1 MYVLSTSRPSTAA
14 FGAAVGNFCGDGTT
28 YVALNRGTLLSL
40 YVLRQG
46 NSGIDHVQDF
56 RLHCTLKY
64 VRPVLIVDSAAPQK
78 CSRHLLFLCTVKQQ
92 IVLAALE
99 TSTELSRGASP
110 LRMTTLFQG
119 APGDCLY
126 QYDPG
131 DVELCCCSSAV
142 AGAGGS
148 PPFVVFALT
157 RGELFVFD
165 CFAALARDAVKRKQN
180 GNLTRLLSPEL
191 MTSVARRAK
200 ADIFS
205 HCYMDCAEYDV
216 RDISFGFPSPWLKGQ
231 VHGPAPRPG
240 AAAMRGDNAPAS
252 TSLFVLYGDPY
263 GKVHVSEYEL
273 AVSPVAEAEAASE
286 TSSVESSIRQPA
298 RPPPY
303 PAEFGTPT
311 RRVRRCGLLQANV
324 DPTASRIVPSRHGLF
339 VVGNHLVTLIQQ
351 VRPRKGVLSREIPS
365 RQAILDVSCASV
377 SADASELVIGFS
389 DGVLARV
396 TVISRGMG
404 SEDPELAFRFL
415 SHPAP
420 TIPTE
425 MVTLHADLYLLCS
438 RFDSSFTV
446 RLDEASCEEVLRN
459 CGPVLDMTTHQN
471 GSRYSVVASTGIHR
485 GGGISVLRSAVM
497 LRDQADIPL
506 HCHPQRVLCAGEL
519 MCITMAAAANR
530 FFFVSTRALTL
541 EELAPHM
548 FPEIVSRHPLVELG
562 LDAALDRLVLISVR
576 GITWLRLSGPRVE
589 AVSKLPRQDDDPQ
602 ILFAVVRHGVTVVCD
617 GSVVTVYRGQ
627 EVVHTVPPLAG
638 VAISA
643 VSLVSPTL
651 LVVGQWN
658 GVVALYELGRR
669 QAVVVGRLLLD
680 SVPRTIACA
689 VPPLSPSS
697 MVGEAALPII
707 YVGTLHGFLVE
718 TTVALLRRGETS
730 RSVFVAPHPLELQEL
745 AGPHAGLLCLGHVP
759 LVVLYLGGG
768 GLQLTGLHLMGV
780 SAAATVDADLQCYAF
795 YSRQDGRLHI
805 GSLEA
810 LEKTSRTFLPL
821 GETITQLHETA
832 AWGGYAAS
840 VRKVEGDEVLFL
852 PSTAIQFPWAADLTL
867 WRSAA
872 VPLLENERCVFLQT
886 VRLDGA
892 EGGGSGERGG
902 EQNDAAAGG
911 SGGVS
916 KEEWQQLLLIGS
928 SFTFPDEQRARSGR
942 ITWCALREEHQRQRL
957 HLIASKDI
965 GGALQCCA
973 AVPHYKGR
981 IALGVNGCV
990 CLYNWNTE
998 DQTFVA
1004 EERCRI
1010 GLTVTKLI
1018 PLYDTSLA
1026 ASVLVALDVRHSAF
1040 FIEVDTL
1047 QGSLKVLC
1055 RDADLRGVMDGH
1067 IGSDAENLCL
1077 FDDSLNF
1084 TAMKVV
1090 PLPVEAGDGDAAAA
1104 GSVTAQYR
1112 FEVRAQCHLGDL
1124 VTCVRPGCF
1133 AATSLMEAPAAC
1145 SLSRNRLLLPG
1156 IAGPQ
1161 LVFATAH
1168 GGFGVVTPVQAAT
1181 YLVLR
1186 ALEASLVRTLQPV
1199 GGLSH
1204 QAFREVLRA
1213 GQERGVSYL
1222 ASKTG
1227 CALTRERL
1235 RRYEP
1240 LNTVDGDMVELFV
1253 QLPPSD
1259 KKHICRV
1266 ATEVFLHAFAHCLN
1280 ESGTFVA
1287 PPAKEEQCVLG
1298 AVGTA
1303 MRPFAQYPEK
1313 TIAQANAFLYQGGLP
1328 HIPFAAEAVEQ
1339 QVMNLQRAH

>member
-40 YVLRQG
+40 YVCRQG
-46 NSGIDHVQDF
+46 NCGIDHVQDF

-64 VRPVLIVDSAAPQK
+64 VRAVLIVDAAAPQK
-78 CSRHLLFLCTVKQQ
+78 YSRHLLFLCTVKQQ

-99 TSTELSRGASP
+99 SCTELSGGASP
-110 LRMTTLFQG
+110 LRMTTLFQS
-119 APGDCLY
+119 APDDCLY
-126 QYDPG
+126 QYDPSE
-131 DVELCCCSSAV
+131 VELCCCSSAV
-142 AGAGGS
+142 TGAGAS

-157 RGELFVFD
+157 RGELFLFD
-165 CFAALARDAVKRKQN
+165 VFAALARDAVKRKQN

-191 MTSVARRAK
+191 MASVARRAK

-205 HCYMDCAEYDV
+205 HCYMDCTEYDV
-216 RDISFGFPSPWLKGQ
+216 KDISFGFPSPWLKGQ
-231 VHGPAPRPG
+231 VHGTGPRPG
-240 AAAMRGDNAPAS
+240 TAAMKGDNASAS

-273 AVSPVAEAEAASE
+273 AVSPATEAEAASE
-286 TSSVESSIRQPA
+286 TSSVESSIRPPA
-298 RPPPY
+298 RPPAY
-303 PAEFGTPT
+303 PAEFATPA

-324 DPTASRIVPSRHGLF
+324 DPTASRIVFSRHGLF

-351 VRPRKGVLSREIPS
+351 VRPRKGVFSREIPS

-377 SADASELVIGFS
+377 SADASELLIGFS

-396 TVISRGMG
+396 TVVSRGMVG
-404 SEDPELAFRFL
+404 EDPELAFRFL
-415 SHPAP
+415 SRPAP

-425 MVTLHADLYLLCS
+425 VITLHADLYLLCS

-446 RLDEASCEEVLRN
+446 RLDEASCEEVLHN

-497 LRDQADIPL
+497 LREQADIPL
-506 HCHPQRVLCAGEL
+506 CFHPQRVLCAGEL
-519 MCITMAAAANR
+519 MCITTAAAANR
-530 FFFVSTRALTL
+530 FFLVSARALTL
-541 EELAPHM
+541 KELAPHV
-548 FPEIVSRHPLVELG
+548 FPDIVSRHLLVELG
-562 LDAALDRLVLISVR
+562 LDAALDKLVLVSAR
-576 GITWLRLSGPRVE
+576 GIAWLRLSGPRVE
-589 AVSKLPRQDDDPQ
+589 AVSQLPRQADDPL
-602 ILFAVVRHGVTVVCD
+602 ILFAVVRHSLTVVCD
-617 GSVVTVYRGQ
+617 GIVVSVYRGQ
-627 EVVHTVPPLAG
+627 DLVHTVPSLAG
-638 VAISA
+638 VAISS

-669 QAVVVGRLLLD
+669 QADVVGRLLLD

-689 VPPLSPSS
+689 VPTPSPSS
-697 MVGEAALPII
+697 VVTEAALGII
-707 YVGTLHGFLVE
+707 YVGTLHGVLVE
-718 TTVALLRRGETS
+718 TTVALLRRGETR
-730 RSVFVAPHPLELQEL
+730 RSVFVAPHPLELLEL
-745 AGPHAGLLCLGHVP
+745 AGPHPGLLCLGNVP
-759 LVVLYLGGG
+759 LVVLCVAGG

-795 YSRQDGRLHI
+795 YSKQDGRLHI

-821 GETITQLHETA
+821 GETITQLHEAA
-832 AWGGYAAS
+832 AWGGYVAS

-852 PSTAIQFPWAADLTL
+852 PSSAIQFPWAADLSL

-872 VPLLENERCVFLQT
+872 VPLLENERCVFLET

-892 EGGGSGERGG
+892 EGGGVGERGG
-902 EQNDAAAGG
+902 DPIDVPASDGA
-911 SGGVS
+911 GVS
-916 KEEWQQLLLIGS
+916 EEEWQHLLLIGS

-942 ITWCALREEHQRQRL
+942 ITWCTLREERQRQRL

-990 CLYNWNTE
+990 CLYQWNTE

-1004 EERCRI
+1004 EERCRV

-1018 PLYDTSLA
+1018 PLYHTSLA

-1047 QGSLKVLC
+1047 QGNLKVLC
-1055 RDADLRGVMDGH
+1055 RDADLRGIMDGH
-1067 IGSDAENLCL
+1067 VGSDAENLCL

-1084 TAMKVV
+1084 TALKVV
-1090 PLPVEAGDGDAAAA
+1090 PLPVEARDGDAAAA
-1104 GSVTAQYR
+1104 ARATAQYR

-1124 VTCVRPGCF
+1124 VTCVRQGSF
-1133 AATSLMEAPAAC
+1133 AATSLMEAPAHC
-1145 SLSRNRLLLPG
+1145 SSAQNQLLLPG

-1168 GGFGVVTPVQAAT
+1168 GGFGVVTPVHAAT

-1186 ALEASLVRTLQPV
+1186 ALEASLVRTVPPV

-1240 LNTVDGDMVELFV
+1240 LNTVDGDVVEQFV
-1253 QLPPSD
+1253 LLSPSD
-1259 KKHICRV
+1259 KKHVCRV
-1266 ATEVFLHAFAHCLN
+1266 ATEVFLHAFTQCVN
-1280 ESGTFVA
+1280 ESGIFVA
-1287 PPAKEEQCVLG
+1287 PPSKEEQCIL
-1298 AVGTA
+1298 ATLGTA
-1303 MRPFAQYPEK
+1303 MRPFAQYPEE
-1313 TIAQANAFLYQGGLP
+1313 TIAQANSFLHQGGLP
-1328 HIPFAAEAVEQ
+1328 HVPFAAEAVEQ
-1339 QVMNLQRAH
+1339 QVMNLQRMH